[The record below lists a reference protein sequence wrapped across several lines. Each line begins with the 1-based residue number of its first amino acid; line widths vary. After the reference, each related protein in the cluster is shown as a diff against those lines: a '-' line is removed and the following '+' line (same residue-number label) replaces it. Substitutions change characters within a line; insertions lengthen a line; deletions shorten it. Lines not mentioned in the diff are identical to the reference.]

1 MAAEDLRTVLREEP
15 HNAAATVGDRHFD
28 YMPEA
33 FLATRDDCICV
44 KSGTQKQTAAAVR
57 Y

>member
-1 MAAEDLRTVLREEP
+1 MATEDLRTVLREEP

-28 YMPEA
+28 CMPVA
-33 FLATRDDCICV
+33 FLSTRGICV
-44 KSGTQKQTAAAVR
+44 KSGTENHNALAVK